1 MHSHDKAVQQSSFL
15 LIQISR
21 KQTVILIHRL
31 IFQFLQLEL
40 RSLVNNRSASKNVR
54 HMLISRHIR
63 QDETL
68 MTTNLD
74 YSN

>member
-40 RSLVNNRSASKNVR
+40 RSLVKKRSASKNVR
-54 HMLISRHIR
+54 HMLISCHIR

-68 MTTNLD
+68 MTTN
-74 YSN
+74 